1 MSCWQCQAEI
11 QLGSAQC
18 DACGALQPPN
28 PHEDYFTRLGVE
40 RSFAID
46 LDELAKTHRR
56 LQRRFHPD
64 RFVSHGDRQRR
75 FSLEHATALNDA
87 FRTLRD
93 PIRRAHYLLK
103 LRGLD
108 LQSEEHT
115 VKLSPVFLMDIM
127 ELREALDE
135 LEGSD
140 THVERGRIEREVA
153 HRYEST
159 LSDLGRGLDDESA
172 SLADLAQWAMQ
183 LKYFKRVLEE
193 LHALGS

>member
-1 MSCWQCQAEI
+1 
-11 QLGSAQC
+11 
-18 DACGALQPPN
+18 
-28 PHEDYFTRLGVE
+28 
-40 RSFAID
+40 
-46 LDELAKTHRR
+46 
-56 LQRRFHPD
+56 
-64 RFVSHGDRQRR
+64 
-75 FSLEHATALNDA
+75 
-87 FRTLRD
+87 
-93 PIRRAHYLLK
+93 
-103 LRGLD
+103 
-108 LQSEEHT
+108 
-115 VKLSPVFLMDIM
+115 MDIM

-159 LSDLGRGLDDESA
+159 LSDLGRVIDDESA